1 MIDHEDSFVHTLAG
15 YFRRTGAEVATYRAG
30 FPRRRIA
37 EERPDLVLLS
47 PGPGRPEDFGV
58 GETIGAA
65 LAAGIPLFGVCLGLQ
80 GIVEYH
86 GGRLSVLPAPMHGK
100 PSMVNVR
107 GGRLFDGLPARFEGG
122 RYHSLY
128 ADRGTFPDA
137 LTITAE
143 SDDGIVMAVEHPEL
157 PVAAVQFH
165 PESILTLD
173 DDAGLAVV
181 TNVMRG
187 LRR

>member
-1 MIDHEDSFVHTLAG
+1 MEF
-15 YFRRTGAEVATYRAG
+15 Y
-30 FPRRRIA
+30 
-37 EERPDLVLLS
+37 
-47 PGPGRPEDFGV
+47 
-58 GETIGAA
+58 
-65 LAAGIPLFGVCLGLQ
+65 
-80 GIVEYH
+80 

-107 GGRLFDGLPARFEGG
+107 GGRLFEGLPGRFEGG

-137 LTITAE
+137 LEITAE
-143 SDDGIVMAVEHPEL
+143 SDDRIVMAVEHPDF

-173 DDAGLAVV
+173 DDAGLDVV
-181 TNVMRG
+181 MNVMRG
-187 LRR
+187 LGR